1 MSRDKILF
9 KPQAALASLFP
20 EEKINWVVERGKE
33 EIYAS
38 EKGKGG
44 PRERNQTSV
53 FGLGEEWFSMRD
65 EMSWRMKSKSGGDEH
80 WDQEKID

>member
-44 PRERNQTSV
+44 PRERN
-53 FGLGEEWFSMRD
+53 
-65 EMSWRMKSKSGGDEH
+65 
-80 WDQEKID
+80 